1 MNQAVRDKIDQM
13 LEIYGTVTISMLQ
26 RKLKVSHDEA
36 LRIVEKLTE
45 EMEVDN
51 G

>member
-1 MNQAVRDKIDQM
+1 MMNQAIREKIDQM
-13 LEIYGTVTISMLQ
+13 LDMHGSVTVSMLQ

-45 EMEVDN
+45 EMNE
-51 G
+51 